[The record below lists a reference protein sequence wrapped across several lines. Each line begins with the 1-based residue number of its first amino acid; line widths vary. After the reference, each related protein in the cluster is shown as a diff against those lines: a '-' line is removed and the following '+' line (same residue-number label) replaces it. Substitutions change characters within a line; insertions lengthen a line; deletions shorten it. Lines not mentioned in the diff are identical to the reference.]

1 MSESQHAEGIV
12 SLQKKNSQTHK
23 QFVRNGT
30 KWEFLGRGAIR
41 GILIQNKKLI
51 FNGGTKPGRTPSLI
65 QANHS
70 SFDIS
75 DGKITLEI
83 VKVVG
88 HNGKSS
94 FDRSI

>member
-1 MSESQHAEGIV
+1 MSESQHAESIV
-12 SLQKKNSQTHK
+12 SLQKKNSQTICEKWDKMGISWQGGNTGNSH
-23 QFVRNGT
+23 T
-30 KWEFLGRGAIR
+30 KNEVDFH
-41 GILIQNKKLI
+41 
-51 FNGGTKPGRTPSLI
+51 GGTKPGRTPSLI